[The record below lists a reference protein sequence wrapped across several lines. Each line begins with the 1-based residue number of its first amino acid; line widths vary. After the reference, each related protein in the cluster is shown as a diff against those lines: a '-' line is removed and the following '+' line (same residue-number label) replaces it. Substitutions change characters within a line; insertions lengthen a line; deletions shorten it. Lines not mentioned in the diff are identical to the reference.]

1 VTIQRLQLLLT
12 QSNRAIIHEMKQ
24 QKQLYTSES
33 TLALAKLMEHHLLT
47 VQSIISSLKR
57 PIKYMELVGSVRYR
71 NLILFTTILMNS
83 LKMNGPKPLNCHL
96 QNVL

>member
-1 VTIQRLQLLLT
+1 MTVCLIVTIQRLQLLLT

-33 TLALAKLMEHHLLT
+33 TLALARFIEHHLLT

-71 NLILFTTILMNS
+71 NFILFTTFLMNS
-83 LKMNGPKPLNCHL
+83 LEMNAP
-96 QNVL
+96 